1 MAWAKVLLGHGTQLS
16 YSSGNCKL
24 QAAQYISAYF
34 FDRFFCI
41 PDLLIYNFRVSWH
54 NMNEQFF
61 NVQKQL
67 LPKDPHQ
74 CFVLLC
80 YCFRD
85 TKAIWHV
92 VDLLHLSP
100 DVLFQ
105 NNRMKEIRGNPGSLV
120 KWSLNSVCV
129 CVWQDRMSNTAEVLL
144 LCHISGIGT
153 FLLQARFRWVGHLVR
168 MEDNRIPIQIVYGLQ
183 CWPVRRY
190 KDAVKVTRRSEVLIL
205 NHWVKLRMIECMCQ
219 FAITSLEESRVAITS
234 LEESRLVSVCHHLT
248 QRVTGCVSLP
258 SPHSKSHGLP
268 CWRGNGQPANI
279 RPPTSLAWHGRATD
293 KQSLHFQNLAVR
305 SSMKQFIIHVCVSY
319 LIKHQKHIFS
329 KTSFNQPAKLPLAC
343 QRANNLLIFLSFIF
357 FNPPL
362 GDQLS
367 QNMLNWSLPN
377 FQIDTQMGEHD
388 QSNLLFA
395 IAQETLL
402 W

>member
-1 MAWAKVLLGHGTQLS
+1 MLL
-16 YSSGNCKL
+16 
-24 QAAQYISAYF
+24 F
-34 FDRFFCI
+34 
-41 PDLLIYNFRVSWH
+41 SWH
-54 NMNEQFF
+54 KSHLARSRPAPFISRRSLSEQPDEGNQRQPRFIGKMVVKQCVCMCVARQ
-61 NVQKQL
+61 NVKHSRSATP
-67 LPKDPHQ
+67 LPYQRHWNLPTPGTISLGWTPSPHGGQPDTDPN
-74 CFVLLC
+74 CLWSAVLASQALQGRC
-80 YCFRD
+80 QSD
-85 TKAIWHV
+85 SK
-92 VDLLHLSP
+92 
-100 DVLFQ
+100 
-105 NNRMKEIRGNPGSLV
+105 
-120 KWSLNSVCV
+120 KWSLDSKSLSKAPL
-129 CVWQDRMSNTAEVLL
+129 DRV
-144 LCHISGIGT
+144 H
-153 FLLQARFRWVGHLVR
+153 
-168 MEDNRIPIQIVYGLQ
+168 
-183 CWPVRRY
+183 
-190 KDAVKVTRRSEVLIL
+190 
-205 NHWVKLRMIECMCQ
+205 
-219 FAITSLEESRVAITS
+219 
-234 LEESRLVSVCHHLT
+234 VSVCHHLT
-248 QRVTGCVSLP
+248 RRVTGCVSLP

-319 LIKHQKHIFS
+319 HIKHQKHIFS